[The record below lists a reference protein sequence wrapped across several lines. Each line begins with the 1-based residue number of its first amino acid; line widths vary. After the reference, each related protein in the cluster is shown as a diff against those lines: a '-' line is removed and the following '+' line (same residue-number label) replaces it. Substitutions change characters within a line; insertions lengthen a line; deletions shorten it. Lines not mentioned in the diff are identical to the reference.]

1 LASNIRAG
9 FAINISDGI
18 KCRRRI
24 VISLEFKALYEFE
37 YEFMRPWFMV
47 EYIYSEY
54 AAVIKVRRASGIIR
68 FIEM

>member
-1 LASNIRAG
+1 
-9 FAINISDGI
+9 
-18 KCRRRI
+18 
-24 VISLEFKALYEFE
+24 LEFKALYEFE